1 MVSEDSDQVVSGLPP
16 VHRLRDLGDL
26 DETVDIQMMA
36 GGDELDTPGELL
48 EVLLLRGPHPVL
60 LEERN
65 NRLQQIRATPHDVSV
80 QVLPMIVISGV
91 DQHLADSEELAK
103 RVERVDARRPLRY
116 RELMCDLVAGL
127 VATTAH
133 PIWLPDE
140 TD

>member
-36 GGDELDTPGELL
+36 GGDELDTPSELL

-80 QVLPMIVISGV
+80 QVLPMIVI
-91 DQHLADSEELAK
+91 D
-103 RVERVDARRPLRY
+103 RVLISTWPTPKNSRSAWRESMLDAP
-116 RELMCDLVAGL
+116 CVTANSC
-127 VATTAH
+127 AT
-133 PIWLPDE
+133 W
-140 TD
+140 